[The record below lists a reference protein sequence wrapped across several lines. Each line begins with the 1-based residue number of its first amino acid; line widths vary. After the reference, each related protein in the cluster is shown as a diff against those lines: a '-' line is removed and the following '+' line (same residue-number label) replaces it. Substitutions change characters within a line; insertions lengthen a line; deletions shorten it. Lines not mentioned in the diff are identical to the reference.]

1 MSLKRNRT
9 RWEFMQQHK
18 TFRVDVPE
26 GKSGIYEIARQE
38 MTKNDALV
46 ATAMEGVMKSG
57 RYAEPGIYTI
67 LKRFGKNG
75 NPYDETI
82 VMSDH
87 LCEVADHVDL
97 VAYAKSHAPLDR
109 VLING
114 LGIGVAIELLMPY
127 VKHITIIELS
137 KDVIKLTAP
146 HYINR
151 YGDRLEII
159 QHNALTY
166 RPPKDI
172 RYNAVFHDIWDYISE
187 NNLAEMR
194 HLQRRY
200 GRLCDW
206 QQSWAREYCQKRAE
220 KIAAHPEEYTHMIDT
235 KEVIAKLAAIINA

>member
-1 MSLKRNRT
+1 
-9 RWEFMQQHK
+9 MQQHK

-26 GKSGIYEIARQE
+26 GKSGIYEIVRQE
-38 MTKNDALV
+38 MTKNEALV

-97 VAYAKSHAPLDR
+97 VAYAKSHAPLER

-127 VKHITIIELS
+127 VKHITIVEIS

-146 HYINR
+146 HYQNR

-166 RPPKDI
+166 RPPKGI

-206 QQSWAREYCQKRAE
+206 QASWAREYCERDASKR
-220 KIAAHPEEYTHMIDT
+220 KAHPEEYVNAIPTSD
-235 KEVIAKLAAIINA
+235 VIGRLVSVLQRAS